1 MRMAPAVITTEPTM
15 QLILA
20 AALGALSLCM
30 IQPVHA
36 ELAVGKPAPD
46 FELPDAEGTLHRLS
60 SLRGRWVVVYFYPK
74 NDTPGC
80 TAEACNL
87 RDRHA
92 ELVKLGATLLGI
104 SVDSPR
110 SHAEFAK
117 RHTLPFTLLADEQGE
132 VAGAYDSLL
141 NLLIF
146 KMAKR
151 NTFLIAPDGTL
162 QQVWRGVDPKVHADE
177 LVKALRSVQSKT

>member
-92 ELVKLGATLLGI
+92 ELVKLGATLLGLA
-104 SVDSPR
+104 VDR
-110 SHAEFAK
+110 CLKARAQVAAYALLVDAK
-117 RHTLPFTLLADEQGE
+117 NSSAAGFYQHHGFIPCADASLTLYLPLGRPA
-132 VAGAYDSLL
+132 S
-141 NLLIF
+141 
-146 KMAKR
+146 
-151 NTFLIAPDGTL
+151 
-162 QQVWRGVDPKVHADE
+162 
-177 LVKALRSVQSKT
+177 

>member
-1 MRMAPAVITTEPTM
+1 
-15 QLILA
+15 
-20 AALGALSLCM
+20 M

-87 RDRHA
+87 R
-92 ELVKLGATLLGI
+92 
-104 SVDSPR
+104 
-110 SHAEFAK
+110 
-117 RHTLPFTLLADEQGE
+117 
-132 VAGAYDSLL
+132 
-141 NLLIF
+141 
-146 KMAKR
+146 
-151 NTFLIAPDGTL
+151 
-162 QQVWRGVDPKVHADE
+162 
-177 LVKALRSVQSKT
+177 